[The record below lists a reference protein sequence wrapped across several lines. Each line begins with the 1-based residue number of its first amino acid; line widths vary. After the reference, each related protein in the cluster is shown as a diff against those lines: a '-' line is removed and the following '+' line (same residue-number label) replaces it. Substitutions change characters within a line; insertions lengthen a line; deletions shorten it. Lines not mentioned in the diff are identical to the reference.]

1 MNLIEKWKNR
11 ETKKKLREENI
22 RLTEKNKNLEEQ
34 LSRIFTINLPRPTN
48 IIREERNIH
57 KLISKYLVRKGE
69 VYERDMP
76 VEYIKREIA
85 SNMLT
90 ELEHTIEYDFY
101 DIDSGR
107 VYTGM
112 LWAVTGDK
120 KHECS

>member
-1 MNLIEKWKNR
+1 MNLIEIWKNR

-34 LSRIFTINLPRPTN
+34 LSKVFTMNLSRPTN

-57 KLISKYLVRKGE
+57 KLISRYLVRKGDF
-69 VYERDMP
+69 YERDMP

-85 SNMLT
+85 RNMLT

-101 DIDSGR
+101 DTEIGR
-107 VYTGM
+107 VYTGV
-112 LWAVTGDK
+112 LWVATGDRK
-120 KHECS
+120 YEQN